1 MALNSKQQMKPYH
14 KNPRRINKKQF
25 EQLKENLLYL
35 GDLSGIVH
43 DLNSNE
49 IIGGNQRSSVF
60 DVSKCDV
67 EIVHQYDYPDEQGTI
82 AHGFI
87 IWKDKRYTYRQV
99 RWTPKQCEQA
109 NITANRLGGEWD
121 FDELA
126 NWDMSDLLT
135 WGFEE
140 SDFPFDVAPA
150 TNEDADA
157 EPQIDK
163 AEELRQKWDVQSGQM
178 WQLGEHRIV
187 CGDCTDRAV
196 VERVMGGDKAVL
208 CHADPPYG
216 MGKEKDGIVND
227 NLYREKLDEF
237 QMKWWEVCRP
247 SLEDNASTY
256 IWGNAEDLW
265 RLWHRHLEISE
276 RLTFRN
282 EIVWDKGSGQGMLS
296 DAHRMFPTASE
307 RCIFFML
314 GEQGFNNNADNYW
327 DGWEPIRGYLKAQRD
342 LMGWDNAR
350 CKTLAGHS
358 PQSGCHWFDASQWSF
373 VTEDVYNTWQLAA
386 NGKAFQRDYDELKR
400 DYDELKRDYDELKR
414 DFYATRAYFDNTHD
428 GMTDVW
434 SFPRVTGDDRH
445 EHATPKPVAMMERAI
460 KSSSPVAAIVYEPFS
475 GSGTTL
481 IACENL
487 SRKAR
492 AVEISPAYVAVAI
505 QRWVDVTGK
514 EPILL

>member
-1 MALNSKQQMKPYH
+1 MFVVLLYKVNCKVKMALNSKQQMKPYH

-25 EQLKENLLYL
+25 EQLRENLLYL

-49 IIGGNQRSSVF
+49 IVGGNQRSSVF
-60 DVSKCDV
+60 DVNECDV

-87 IWKDKRYTYRQV
+87 IWKNKRYTYRQV

-150 TNEDADA
+150 TNKGADA

-196 VERVMGGDKAVL
+196 VERVMGGEKADL
-208 CHADPPYG
+208 AWFDPPFG
-216 MGKEKDGIVND
+216 INLKPQRQKTEAIENDGKEDAQLLWCNFLPILKENMILDTHLFLCQNWSEFDWTMPLVRKHFTIKSKVVWNKNVWGIGYYTRPKHED
-227 NLYREKLDEF
+227 ILYCWYGEPPTID
-237 QMKWWEVCRP
+237 VP
-247 SLEDNASTY
+247 VAD
-256 IWGNAEDLW
+256 
-265 RLWHRHLEISE
+265 
-276 RLTFRN
+276 
-282 EIVWDKGSGQGMLS
+282 VWDIARENAPIHAAEKPPELS
-296 DAHRMFPTASE
+296 SIA
-307 RCIFFML
+307 I
-314 GEQGFNNNADNYW
+314 
-327 DGWEPIRGYLKAQRD
+327 
-342 LMGWDNAR
+342 
-350 CKTLAGHS
+350 
-358 PQSGCHWFDASQWSF
+358 
-373 VTEDVYNTWQLAA
+373 
-386 NGKAFQRDYDELKR
+386 
-400 DYDELKRDYDELKR
+400 
-414 DFYATRAYFDNTHD
+414 
-428 GMTDVW
+428 
-434 SFPRVTGDDRH
+434 
-445 EHATPKPVAMMERAI
+445 EHFSKKKNVVI
-460 KSSSPVAAIVYEPFS
+460 DWFS
-475 GSGTTL
+475 GVGGTI

-514 EPILL
+514 EPILLDA

>member
-1 MALNSKQQMKPYH
+1 MKPYH

-25 EQLKENLLYL
+25 EQLRENLLYL

-49 IIGGNQRSSVF
+49 IVGGNQRSSVF
-60 DVSKCDV
+60 DVNECDV

-87 IWKDKRYTYRQV
+87 IWKNKRYTYRQV

-150 TNEDADA
+150 MNEGADA

-178 WQLGEHRIV
+178 WQLGEHRII

-196 VERVMGGDKAVL
+196 VERVMGREKANML
-208 CHADPPYG
+208 LTDPPYG
-216 MGKEKDGIVND
+216 VSYADKNKWLNAVAFGNRIQTPIEND
-227 NLYREKLDEF
+227 HEDIADTAKNLWLPSFSRAFECCCDTSSFYLFMPQGGDQMMMMMMMMNDAGWMPRHELIWVKNNHVLGRADYNYKHEPILYGWKRKGTHKFYGDF
-237 QMKWWEVCRP
+237 QTSVIECNKPHNSDLHPTMKPVE
-247 SLEDNASTY
+247 L
-256 IWGNAEDLW
+256 I
-265 RLWHRHLEISE
+265 E
-276 RLTFRN
+276 RLVPNNTQ
-282 EIVWDKGSGQGMLS
+282 V
-296 DAHRMFPTASE
+296 
-307 RCIFFML
+307 
-314 GEQGFNNNADNYW
+314 GE
-327 DGWEPIRGYLKAQRD
+327 
-342 LMGWDNAR
+342 
-350 CKTLAGHS
+350 
-358 PQSGCHWFDASQWSF
+358 
-373 VTEDVYNTWQLAA
+373 
-386 NGKAFQRDYDELKR
+386 
-400 DYDELKRDYDELKR
+400 
-414 DFYATRAYFDNTHD
+414 
-428 GMTDVW
+428 
-434 SFPRVTGDDRH
+434 
-445 EHATPKPVAMMERAI
+445 
-460 KSSSPVAAIVYEPFS
+460 IVYEPFS

-487 SRKAR
+487 SRKCR

>member
-1 MALNSKQQMKPYH
+1 M
-14 KNPRRINKKQF
+14 
-25 EQLKENLLYL
+25 
-35 GDLSGIVH
+35 
-43 DLNSNE
+43 SNE
-49 IIGGNQRSSVF
+49 VISRLISELKPHPRNYNNHS
-60 DVSKCDV
+60 D
-67 EIVHQYDYPDEQGTI
+67 
-82 AHGFI
+82 
-87 IWKDKRYTYRQV
+87 RQV
-99 RWTPKQCEQA
+99 DDLALSLKKFGQRKPIVTWRNMIVAGHGLTMAAQMAGWTSILTMP
-109 NITANRLGGEWD
+109 IPDDWD
-121 FDELA
+121 EATVLAYLAADNELA
-126 NWDMSDLLT
+126 RQADPDLAQLAAIAKELE
-135 WGFEE
+135 GIDEE
-140 SDFPFDVAPA
+140 LAKLAAGGDDALKALMA
-150 TNEDADA
+150 TIEDEKPNGDTG
-157 EPQIDK
+157 PQIDK
-163 AEELRQKWDVQSGQM
+163 AEELRVKWDVELGQM
-178 WQLGEHRIV
+178 WQLGDHRII

-196 VERVMGGDKAVL
+196 VERLMQGEKAIL

-216 MGKEKDGIVND
+216 MGKEKDGVAND
-227 NLYREKLDEF
+227 NLYNLKLDEF
-237 QMKWWEVCRP
+237 QMDWWEAVRP
-247 SLEDNASTY
+247 SIVDNASIY
-256 IWGNAEDLW
+256 IWGTAEDLW
-265 RLWHRHLEISE
+265 RLWYRHLQISE

-282 EIVWDKGSGQGMLS
+282 EIVWDKGSAQGMLS
-296 DAHRMFPTASE
+296 DTHRMYPTGSE

-314 GEQGFNNNADNYW
+314 GEQGFGNNADNYW
-327 DGWEPIRGYLKAQRD
+327 EGWEPIRAYLKEQRD
-342 LMGWDNAR
+342 LIGWDNAR
-350 CKTLAGHS
+350 CKELAGHS
-358 PQSGCHWFDASQWSF
+358 PKSGCHWFDSSQWTF
-373 VTEDVYNTWQLAA
+373 VTEDVYEAWRLAA
-386 NGKAFQRDYDELKR
+386 NGKAFQR

>member
-60 DVSKCDV
+60 DVSKCDI

-140 SDFPFDVAPA
+140 GDFPFDVAPA
-150 TNEDADA
+150 LNEGADA

-178 WQLGEHRIV
+178 WQLGEHRII

-196 VERVMGGDKAVL
+196 VERVMGGEQIESL
-208 CHADPPYG
+208 FFDP
-216 MGKEKDGIVND
+216 E
-227 NLYREKLDEF
+227 
-237 QMKWWEVCRP
+237 
-247 SLEDNASTY
+247 
-256 IWGNAEDLW
+256 
-265 RLWHRHLEISE
+265 
-276 RLTFRN
+276 
-282 EIVWDKGSGQGMLS
+282 
-296 DAHRMFPTASE
+296 
-307 RCIFFML
+307 
-314 GEQGFNNNADNYW
+314 
-327 DGWEPIRGYLKAQRD
+327 
-342 LMGWDNAR
+342 WDNMPAPPIFKIALVFTDGGR
-350 CKTLAGHS
+350 IGDSIRLFGSPAWLFTWDCVSCWYTPNRPLKRTKHCLWYGDVSNYIFDGSHYGDAGEERTVWNSRGEYTFKPDSRGKHLADLYSTPITQLHANSEHGHS
-358 PQSGCHWFDASQWSF
+358 KPLDWIRMLIANCTTGTIFD
-373 VTEDVYNTWQLAA
+373 
-386 NGKAFQRDYDELKR
+386 G
-400 DYDELKRDYDELKR
+400 
-414 DFYATRAYFDNTHD
+414 
-428 GMTDVW
+428 
-434 SFPRVTGDDRH
+434 
-445 EHATPKPVAMMERAI
+445 
-460 KSSSPVAAIVYEPFS
+460 FS
-475 GSGTTL
+475 GSGVSI
-481 IACENL
+481 IACEQLN
-487 SRKAR
+487 RKCR

-514 EPILL
+514 EPILLDA

>member
-1 MALNSKQQMKPYH
+1 M
-14 KNPRRINKKQF
+14 
-25 EQLKENLLYL
+25 
-35 GDLSGIVH
+35 
-43 DLNSNE
+43 SNE
-49 IIGGNQRSSVF
+49 VISRLISELKPHPRNYNNHS
-60 DVSKCDV
+60 D
-67 EIVHQYDYPDEQGTI
+67 
-82 AHGFI
+82 
-87 IWKDKRYTYRQV
+87 RQV
-99 RWTPKQCEQA
+99 DDLALSLKKFGQRKPIVTWRNMIVAGHGLTMAAQMAGWTSILTMP
-109 NITANRLGGEWD
+109 IPDDWD
-121 FDELA
+121 EATVLAYLAADNELA
-126 NWDMSDLLT
+126 RQADPDLAQLAAIAKELE
-135 WGFEE
+135 GIDEE
-140 SDFPFDVAPA
+140 LAKLAAGGDDALKALMA
-150 TNEDADA
+150 TIEDEKPNGDA

-163 AEELRQKWDVQSGQM
+163 AEELRQKWNVQSGQM
-178 WQLGEHRIV
+178 WQLGDHRII

-196 VERVMGGDKAVL
+196 VERVMQGEKAIL

-216 MGKEKDGIVND
+216 MGKEKDGVAND
-227 NLYREKLDEF
+227 NLYNLKLDEF
-237 QMKWWEVCRP
+237 QMDWWEAVRP
-247 SLEDNASTY
+247 SIVDNASIY
-256 IWGNAEDLW
+256 IWGTAEDLW
-265 RLWHRHLEISE
+265 RLWYRHLQISE

-282 EIVWDKGSGQGMLS
+282 EIVWDKGSAQGMLS
-296 DAHRMFPTASE
+296 DAHRMYPTGSE

-314 GEQGFNNNADNYW
+314 GEQGFGNNADNYW
-327 DGWEPIRGYLKAQRD
+327 EGWEPIRAYLKEQRD
-342 LMGWDNAR
+342 LIGWDNAR
-350 CKTLAGHS
+350 CKELAGHS
-358 PQSGCHWFDASQWSF
+358 PKSGCHWFDSSQWTF
-373 VTEDVYNTWQLAA
+373 VTEDVYEAWRLAA
-386 NGKAFQRDYDELKR
+386 NGKAFQR

>member
-49 IIGGNQRSSVF
+49 IVGGNQRSSVF
-60 DVSKCDV
+60 DVNECDV

-140 SDFPFDVAPA
+140 SDFSFDVAPA
-150 TNEDADA
+150 TNEGADA

-163 AEELRQKWDVQSGQM
+163 AEELRVKWNVQSGQM
-178 WQLGEHRIV
+178 WQLGEHRII
-187 CGDCTDRAV
+187 CGDCTDKAV
-196 VERVMGGDKAVL
+196 VDRVMGGEKADL
-208 CHADPPYG
+208 AWFDPPFG
-216 MGKEKDGIVND
+216 IDLKPQRQKTEAIKNDGKEDAQALWSTFLPILKRSMSPDTHLFLCQGWS
-227 NLYREKLDEF
+227 EF
-237 QMKWWEVCRP
+237 DWTLPLVRQHFTIK
-247 SLEDNASTY
+247 SK
-256 IWGNAEDLW
+256 
-265 RLWHRHLEISE
+265 
-276 RLTFRN
+276 
-282 EIVWDKGSGQGMLS
+282 IVWNKNVWGIGYYTRPKHEDILYCWNGNP
-296 DAHRMFPTASE
+296 PTIENPVS
-307 RCIFFML
+307 
-314 GEQGFNNNADNYW
+314 
-327 DGWEPIRGYLKAQRD
+327 
-342 LMGWDNAR
+342 
-350 CKTLAGHS
+350 
-358 PQSGCHWFDASQWSF
+358 
-373 VTEDVYNTWQLAA
+373 
-386 NGKAFQRDYDELKR
+386 
-400 DYDELKRDYDELKR
+400 
-414 DFYATRAYFDNTHD
+414 
-428 GMTDVW
+428 DVW
-434 SFPRVTGDDRH
+434 DIARENAPI
-445 EHATPKPVAMMERAI
+445 HAAEKPPELSGIAI
-460 KSSSPVAAIVYEPFS
+460 NHFS
-475 GSGTTL
+475 GRGDIVIDWFCGVGGSI
-481 IACENL
+481 IASENL
-487 SRKAR
+487 SRKCR

-514 EPILL
+514 EPILLDA

>member
-25 EQLKENLLYL
+25 EQLEENLLYL

-60 DVSKCDV
+60 DVSKCDI

-140 SDFPFDVAPA
+140 GDFPFDVAPA
-150 TNEDADA
+150 LNEGADA

-178 WQLGEHRIV
+178 WQLGEHRIIV
-187 CGDCTDRAV
+187 GDCTDRAV
-196 VERVMGGDKAVL
+196 VDRVMGGEKAEL
-208 CHADPPYG
+208 LFTSPPYADMREYSG
-216 MGKEKDGIVND
+216 NDLSLEMLTTIFPVWKQHASYFAVNLGIQYKNDEVYEYWDEWVKSAKLTGLKLLSWNVWDRLNATSVSSQLKMFAIQHEWVFVFGEKSKPINRTWEKSEGSKSKEKYYSVNGKGQKVTTRRQSDGSVKESIIGEIYD
-227 NLYREKLDEF
+227 NKNMGTVFTGY
-237 QMKWWEVCRP
+237 
-247 SLEDNASTY
+247 
-256 IWGNAEDLW
+256 AE
-265 RLWHRHLEISE
+265 
-276 RLTFRN
+276 
-282 EIVWDKGSGQGMLS
+282 M
-296 DAHRMFPTASE
+296 A
-307 RCIFFML
+307 
-314 GEQGFNNNADNYW
+314 
-327 DGWEPIRGYLKAQRD
+327 RD
-342 LMGWDNAR
+342 LDHPAR
-350 CKTLAGHS
+350 FPLEF
-358 PQSGCHWFDASQWSF
+358 PSGYIGAM
-373 VTEDVYNTWQLAA
+373 TNIGDV
-386 NGKAFQRDYDELKR
+386 
-400 DYDELKRDYDELKR
+400 
-414 DFYATRAYFDNTHD
+414 
-428 GMTDVW
+428 
-434 SFPRVTGDDRH
+434 
-445 EHATPKPVAMMERAI
+445 VA
-460 KSSSPVAAIVYEPFS
+460 EPFS

-487 SRKAR
+487 SRKCR
-492 AVEISPAYVAVAI
+492 AVEISPGYTSVAI

-514 EPILL
+514 EPILLDA